1 MLNESGGKDS
11 IGPKLR
17 GLRDI
22 TKLTGTIDELQVT
35 NLVAWGRIVFHPAKF
50 GLSWDGIGRSAEYD
64 VAVKGG
70 KPPPARSYAEHQAY
84 LKGLDTSVKE
94 LLGAEW
100 LLTVKEDGREVFVG
114 PRLVPFTPPKSL
126 DQVPERGRLEGDAR
140 DVE

>member
-1 MLNESGGKDS
+1 MSHS
-11 IGPKLR
+11 IISKLIS
-17 GLRDI
+17 LRDL
-22 TKLTGTIDELQVT
+22 TRLTGTLEELQVT
-35 NLVAWGRIVFHPAKF
+35 NLMAWGRIVWHPARF

-126 DQVPERGRLEGDAR
+126 DQVPARGEMEFDAR
-140 DVE
+140 GKV

>member
-1 MLNESGGKDS
+1 MSHS
-11 IGPKLR
+11 IISKLIS
-17 GLRDI
+17 LRDL
-22 TKLTGTIDELQVT
+22 TRLTGTLEELQVT
-35 NLVAWGRIVFHPAKF
+35 NLMAWGRIVFHPAKF

-126 DQVPERGRLEGDAR
+126 DQVPARGEMKFDAR
-140 DVE
+140 EKA